1 MKGLR
6 VAGAHTLEQA
16 NAYLETEFVAW
27 WNQTLAVVP
36 ANAADA
42 HRPLAATHS
51 LPASLSYVE
60 TRQVSNDYT
69 IRFDNKTYQIA
80 RPDVCA
86 GLRGAQVRVEVRLDT
101 GRTRPRT
108 MSESNVQRRGT
119 PMSAA

>member
-42 HRPLAATHS
+42 HRLWVIKTPSVAESTTCGGVPVSPRCRFPRAAWRCNIVTSPL
-51 LPASLSYVE
+51 
-60 TRQVSNDYT
+60 
-69 IRFDNKTYQIA
+69 K
-80 RPDVCA
+80 
-86 GLRGAQVRVEVRLDT
+86 
-101 GRTRPRT
+101 
-108 MSESNVQRRGT
+108 SEH
-119 PMSAA
+119 